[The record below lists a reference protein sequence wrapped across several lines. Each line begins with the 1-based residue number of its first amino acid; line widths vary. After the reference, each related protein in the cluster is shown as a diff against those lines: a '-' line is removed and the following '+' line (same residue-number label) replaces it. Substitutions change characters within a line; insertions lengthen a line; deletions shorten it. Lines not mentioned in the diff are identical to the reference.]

1 MGDGVLAAT
10 VGMGHGSED
19 VEDVLRGGGGRCV
32 CVRAGEGPGVVEDV
46 GEVVVGKGTGAV
58 DADVDGGTAVLG
70 AEVVVAV
77 LLDAVM
83 VGVDGL
89 ATASPSSPRRRL
101 VPLDVLSFRPS
112 EVALI
117 RIWCL
122 RKRVCQ

>member
-10 VGMGHGSED
+10 VGMGQGSED

-32 CVRAGEGPGVVEDV
+32 CVSAGEGPGVVEDE
-46 GEVVVGKGTGAV
+46 GEAMGGNGTGA
-58 DADVDGGTAVLG
+58 DADVDGGTVMG
-70 AEVVVAV
+70 AEVVVV
-77 LLDAVM
+77 VLDAVIVLG
-83 VGVDGL
+83 VGGL
-89 ATASPSSPRRRL
+89 VTTSPSSPRRRL

-122 RKRVCQ
+122 RV